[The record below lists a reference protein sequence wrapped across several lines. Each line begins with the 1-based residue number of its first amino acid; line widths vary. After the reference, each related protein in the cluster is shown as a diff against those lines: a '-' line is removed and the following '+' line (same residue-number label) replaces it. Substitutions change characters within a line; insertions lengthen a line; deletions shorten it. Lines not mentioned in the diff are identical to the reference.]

1 MARYKKKRALLTPD
15 LTPLIDVVFLLLI
28 FFIVSSTFNKYGSI
42 KVELPTSTMESV
54 KESENEALE
63 IIIDK
68 DNRYFINYKEDKK
81 REVTFEEL
89 DSYLISEV
97 KSVAIT
103 GDKNLK
109 YQNIIDVVSKVKNH
123 GIENLGIN
131 FYE

>member
-28 FFIVSSTFNKYGSI
+28 FFIVSTTFNKYGNI
-42 KVELPTSTMESV
+42 NIDLPTSALASE
-54 KESENEALE
+54 ENEEKNLE

-68 DNRYFINYKEDKK
+68 DNRYFITFGDKK
-81 REVTFEEL
+81 NVEVTFDEI
-89 DSYLISEV
+89 DSYLSGA
-97 KSVAIT
+97 KSVSVT
-103 GDKNLK
+103 GDKELK
-109 YQNIIDVVSKVKNH
+109 YQNIIDIITKVKKH

>member
-54 KESENEALE
+54 KEEENEALE

-68 DNRYFINYKEDKK
+68 DNRYFINYKKDKK

-89 DSYLISEV
+89 DGYLTSEV

>member
-1 MARYKKKRALLTPD
+1 MGRYRKKRNFMSLD

-28 FFIVSSTFNKYGSI
+28 FFMVSTTFNKYGKIDIDVPVS
-42 KVELPTSTMESV
+42 KV
-54 KESENEALE
+54 SEKIENSKIE

-68 DNRYFINYKEDKK
+68 NENYFILKDGKTFPINLDDLGEYLKNVKE
-81 REVTFEEL
+81 V
-89 DSYLISEV
+89 S
-97 KSVAIT
+97 IT

-109 YQNIIDVVSKVKNH
+109 YQTVMDLITKVKQQ

>member
-28 FFIVSSTFNKYGSI
+28 FFIVSTTFNKYGNI
-42 KVELPTSTMESV
+42 DIDLPTSTLT
-54 KESENEALE
+54 SEENDDKHLE

-68 DNRYFINYKEDKK
+68 DNGYFITFGNKK
-81 REVTFEEL
+81 NVEITFDEI
-89 DSYLISEV
+89 DYYLNGA
-97 KSVAIT
+97 KSVSIT
-103 GDKNLK
+103 GDKDLK
-109 YQNIIDVVSKVKNH
+109 YQNIIDIITKVKKH

>member
-1 MARYKKKRALLTPD
+1 MGRYRKKRNIMSLD

-28 FFIVSSTFNKYGSI
+28 FFMVSTTFNKYGKIDIDVPVS
-42 KVELPTSTMESV
+42 KV
-54 KESENEALE
+54 SEKTEDTKIE

-68 DNRYFINYKEDKK
+68 NENYFILKEGKTFPINIDNLEEYLKNVK
-81 REVTFEEL
+81 EV
-89 DSYLISEV
+89 S
-97 KSVAIT
+97 IT

-109 YQNIIDVVSKVKNH
+109 YQTVMDLITKVKQH

>member
-1 MARYKKKRALLTPD
+1 MGRYRKKRNIMSLD

-28 FFIVSSTFNKYGSI
+28 FFMVSTTFNKYGKIDIDVPVS
-42 KVELPTSTMESV
+42 KV
-54 KESENEALE
+54 SEKIENSKIE

-68 DNRYFINYKEDKK
+68 NENYFILKNGKTFPINLDDLGEYLKNVKE
-81 REVTFEEL
+81 V
-89 DSYLISEV
+89 S
-97 KSVAIT
+97 IT

-109 YQNIIDVVSKVKNH
+109 YQTIMDLITKVKQQ

>member
-1 MARYKKKRALLTPD
+1 MGRYRKKRNIMSLD

-28 FFIVSSTFNKYGSI
+28 FFMVSTTFNKYGKIDIDVPVS
-42 KVELPTSTMESV
+42 KV
-54 KESENEALE
+54 SEKIENSKIE

-68 DNRYFINYKEDKK
+68 NENYFILKDGKTFPINLDDLGEYLKNVKE
-81 REVTFEEL
+81 V
-89 DSYLISEV
+89 S
-97 KSVAIT
+97 IT

-109 YQNIIDVVSKVKNH
+109 YQIIMDLITKVKQQ

>member
-1 MARYKKKRALLTPD
+1 MGRYRKKRNIMSLD

-28 FFIVSSTFNKYGSI
+28 FFMVSTTFNKYGKIDIDVPVS
-42 KVELPTSTMESV
+42 KV
-54 KESENEALE
+54 SEKIENSKIE

-68 DNRYFINYKEDKK
+68 NENYFILKDGKTFPINLDDLGEHLKDVKE
-81 REVTFEEL
+81 V
-89 DSYLISEV
+89 S
-97 KSVAIT
+97 IT

-109 YQNIIDVVSKVKNH
+109 YQTVMDLITKVKQH

>member
-1 MARYKKKRALLTPD
+1 MGRYRKKRNIMSLD

-28 FFIVSSTFNKYGSI
+28 FFMVSTTFNKYGKIDIDVPVS
-42 KVELPTSTMESV
+42 KV
-54 KESENEALE
+54 SEKAENSKIE

-68 DNRYFINYKEDKK
+68 NENYFILQDGK
-81 REVTFEEL
+81 TFPINIEEL
-89 DSYLISEV
+89 DKYLGGVKEV
-97 KSVAIT
+97 SVT

-109 YQNIIDVVSKVKNH
+109 YQIVMDVITKVKEQ

>member
-1 MARYKKKRALLTPD
+1 MGRYRKKRNIMSLD

-28 FFIVSSTFNKYGSI
+28 FFMVSTTFNKYGKIDIDVPVS
-42 KVELPTSTMESV
+42 KV
-54 KESENEALE
+54 SEKTEDTKIE

-68 DNRYFINYKEDKK
+68 NENYFILKNGKTFPINIDDLGEYLKNVKE
-81 REVTFEEL
+81 V
-89 DSYLISEV
+89 S
-97 KSVAIT
+97 IT

-109 YQNIIDVVSKVKNH
+109 YQTVMDLITKVKQH

>member
-28 FFIVSSTFNKYGSI
+28 FFIVSTTFNKYGNI
-42 KVELPTSTMESV
+42 DIDLPTSTLASEEV
-54 KESENEALE
+54 KDKNLE

-68 DNRYFINYKEDKK
+68 DNRYFITLGDKK
-81 REVTFEEL
+81 NVEITFEEL
-89 DSYLISEV
+89 DSYLNGVE
-97 KSVAIT
+97 SVSVT
-103 GDKNLK
+103 GDKELK
-109 YQNIIDVVSKVKNH
+109 YQYIIDIITKVKQH

>member
-28 FFIVSSTFNKYGSI
+28 FFIVSTTFNKYVNI
-42 KVELPTSTMESV
+42 DIDLPTSTLT
-54 KESENEALE
+54 SEENDDKNLE

-68 DNRYFINYKEDKK
+68 DNRYFITFGNKK
-81 REVTFEEL
+81 NVEITFDEI
-89 DSYLISEV
+89 DYYLNGA
-97 KSVAIT
+97 KSVSIT
-103 GDKNLK
+103 GDKDLK
-109 YQNIIDVVSKVKNH
+109 YQNIIDIITKVKKH

>member
-54 KESENEALE
+54 KEEENEALE

-68 DNRYFINYKEDKK
+68 DNRYFINYKKDKK

-89 DSYLISEV
+89 DGCLTSEV